1 MVSLKWCCGQSR
13 GVELVESNDNLVDG
27 YLKMAEDAIG
37 TMGREKK
44 FNRMFAISACYYSM
58 YYSLYAV
65 FMKVGVKCEIH
76 ACSLELMKFAL
87 MDFYSEEELKLIR
100 KAFDLRNLTQYY
112 VNKFIEE
119 ADVEYIFSGALG
131 FLSKS
136 INILAKLNEDD
147 IKKIRG
153 KINGGLK

>member
-1 MVSLKWCCGQSR
+1 MVSLKWCCRQSK
-13 GVELVESNDNLVDG
+13 GIELVEPNDNLVDG
-27 YLKMAEDAIG
+27 YLKMANDAVG

-44 FNRMFAISACYYSM
+44 FNSMFAISACYYSM
-58 YYSLYAV
+58 YYSLYAI

-76 ACSLELMKFAL
+76 ACSLEFMKFGL
-87 MDFYSEEELKLIR
+87 MDFYSDEDLRLIR
-100 KAFDLRNLTQYY
+100 KAFDLRNMAQYY
-112 VNKFIEE
+112 VNKFIEDC
-119 ADVEYIFSGALG
+119 DVGYIFSGALG